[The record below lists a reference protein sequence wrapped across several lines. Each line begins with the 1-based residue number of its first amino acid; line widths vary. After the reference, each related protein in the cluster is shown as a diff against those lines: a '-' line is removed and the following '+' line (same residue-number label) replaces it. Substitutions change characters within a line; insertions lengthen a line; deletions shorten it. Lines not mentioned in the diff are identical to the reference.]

1 MVYFGHF
8 LSLPFQLPDRF
19 PERDTPMKQGDHDWQ
34 RLAAAIS
41 IEDALPAK
49 RHNATAR
56 PEHQLQLPLGPVP
69 CVGAITT
76 APIVLLLGRPVA
88 DARSTAHDYTFTP
101 ARWPLAPIHPQAPP
115 ALGEWWCPRV
125 ASLVQLFGA
134 QHVANSVA
142 AVYLTPWQTTMFD
155 ERLRLP
161 SRARL
166 LELGAL
172 AASRDAIL
180 IMMQGAAL
188 WTEHPA
194 IASLPAARL
203 VSTKSWRSTE
213 LSRRNLGDE
222 LWDIVRKRVEV
233 HAWI

>member
-1 MVYFGHF
+1 M
-8 LSLPFQLPDRF
+8 R
-19 PERDTPMKQGDHDWQ
+19 QGDHDWQ
-34 RLAAAIS
+34 RLAASIS
-41 IEDALPAK
+41 TEDALPAK
-49 RHNATAR
+49 GHNERAR
-56 PEHQLQLPLGPVP
+56 PEYRLQLSLGPVP
-69 CVGAITT
+69 CVGAIMT
-76 APIVLLLGRPVA
+76 APVVLLLGRPVA
-88 DARSTAHDYTFTP
+88 DPRSTCHDYAFAP
-101 ARWPLAPIHPQAPP
+101 ARWPLAALHPQAPP
-115 ALGEWWCPRV
+115 ALGDWWAPRV

-142 AVYLTPWQTTMFD
+142 AVYLTPWHTTMFD

-161 SRARL
+161 SRARVL
-166 LELGAL
+166 DLAAV

-203 VSTKSWRSTE
+203 ISTKSWRSTE
-213 LSRRNLGDE
+213 LSRRNLGAD

-233 HAWI
+233 HAWL